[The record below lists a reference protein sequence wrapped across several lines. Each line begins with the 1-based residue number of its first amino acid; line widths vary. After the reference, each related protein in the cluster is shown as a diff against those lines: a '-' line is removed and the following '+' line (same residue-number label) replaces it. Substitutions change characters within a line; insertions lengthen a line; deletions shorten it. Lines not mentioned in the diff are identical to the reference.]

1 MASDPNLRLRT
12 VAYSGGTVTAV
23 AGLLNHLFDN
33 VTGEASWTAPANPAD
48 PVTGRRR
55 RKYGTRQRS
64 SSRAGEAMQLVLK
77 SGSAYSVR
85 VTGTHTNFIE
95 FFLSQG
101 GGEKVANVFSERG
114 TIYGPQA
121 RAILNNG

>member
-1 MASDPNLRLRT
+1 MAVNPSARLRT
-12 VAYSGGTVTAV
+12 LTFQKGTVTAP
-23 AGLLNHLFDN
+23 AGLITHLFGN
-33 VTGEASWTAPANPAD
+33 SSGQVSWTASANPPD

-64 SSRAGEAMQLVLK
+64 SSRAGEVMAIALSNGEQ
-77 SGSAYSVR
+77 YSVR
-85 VTGTHTNFIE
+85 ITGTHTNFID

-101 GGEKVANVFSERG
+101 AGDKVVNVFSERG

-121 RAILNNG
+121 KQVETV